1 MGVIPERKEYKNFT
15 YERYLTLSDK
25 ASQLGFK
32 KVTHT
37 PHSEKSHFDKTGFLY
52 ENKKVVV
59 VYDVKANMLTI
70 TAQENAIKKLSALID
85 AKKVADKPQNE
96 KKKGDKEKPQS
107 EKPKQKETKKN
118 FFSELFAKKEPTEDK
133 VEVRK
138 GKKDKKAQKE
148 LLKEKQKKEK
158 QKDQSKE
165 QVKQKKKEELREQ
178 KQKQKEQKQKERTNK
193 RSEVEK
199 PAILEELPPKVT
211 VTPIK
216 GRNGTYSVIEDCY
229 PLSFAK
235 AMHKIRNHEEVKINT
250 LRASKSNNE
259 YSYAVIMGDNQCE
272 MLYSQNEG
280 TLDISGTATAKI
292 KEMIL
297 AFGGVEKHASTVEEK
312 TDDYVV
318 VLKNK
323 MPSALAYLST
333 QEKNDLASGLKE
345 LEKAVDHYEYS
356 MFLLSPFKGLENFIF
371 DLLKSKNITVKMIGQ
386 AYEKSEKGAYVLKES
401 YQNRCGV
408 VYSEVMAALYE
419 EYFATRNFY
428 AHADVNGSH
437 NIGSKKDAI
446 AVVNRI
452 YKTIEYNCK
461 KLTEINFKIVR

>member
-15 YERYLTLSDK
+15 FERYLTLSEK

-52 ENKKVVV
+52 DNKKVVL
-59 VYDVKANMLTI
+59 VYDVKANMLTV
-70 TAQENAIKKLSALID
+70 TAQENAIKKLSTLID
-85 AKKVADKPQNE
+85 NKKGQDKPNEQKNKPEKSSKGNQN
-96 KKKGDKEKPQS
+96 KAKD
-107 EKPKQKETKKN
+107 TKKN
-118 FFSELFAKKEPTEDK
+118 LFSELFAKK
-133 VEVRK
+133 
-138 GKKDKKAQKE
+138 DKKASLNNEKE
-148 LLKEKQKKEK
+148 LKKNSVDKKAKKENPKEQLKKEK
-158 QKDQSKE
+158 QKIKDQQKEQAKQKE
-165 QVKQKKKEELREQ
+165 QVKQKNKQAEIKEKVLPSIQPVEQ
-178 KQKQKEQKQKERTNK
+178 
-193 RSEVEK
+193 VEIE
-199 PAILEELPPKVT
+199 PM
-211 VTPIK
+211 K
-216 GRNGTYSVIEDCY
+216 GRNGIYSVIVDCY

-235 AMHKIRNHEEVKINT
+235 AMHKIRNDEEVKINT
-250 LRASKSNNE
+250 LRASKSNSE
-259 YSYAVIMGDNQCE
+259 YNYVVIVGDKQCE
-272 MLYSQNEG
+272 IFYKQDEG
-280 TLDISGTATAKI
+280 TLDISGEATSKI
-292 KEMIL
+292 KDIFLM
-297 AFGGVEKHASTVEEK
+297 FGGKEKYASTTDAVK
-312 TDDYVV
+312 LDDYVV

-323 MPSALAYLST
+323 MPSALAFLSS
-333 QEKNDLASGLKE
+333 QEKNDLASGLRE

-386 AYEKSEKGAYVLKES
+386 AYEKSENGAYVLKES

-446 AVVNRI
+446 AVVNKI

-461 KLTEINFKIVR
+461 KLTEINFRIVR